1 MTDEELN
8 RALML
13 ERLRDMIVVFL
24 SRGELESYEYEDLH
38 MVRNNI
44 DEMLKTFGDFL
55 NTGSSPSYNTLKAI
69 LHFID
74 DEISKRNKQMLDK
87 IDITKIN
94 SDINKAFEEF
104 IQKRKV
110 K

>member
-1 MTDEELN
+1 MTDEELS

-13 ERLRDMIVVFL
+13 ERLKDMIVVFL
-24 SRGELESYEYEDLH
+24 SRGEIESYEYEDLH

-44 DEMLKTFGDFL
+44 EEMLKTFGDFL
-55 NTGSSPSYNTLKAI
+55 NTGSSPSYNTLKTI

-94 SDINKAFEEF
+94 SDINEAFNKF
-104 IQKRKV
+104 CLKRKES
-110 K
+110 